1 MEKKIVTAISFELG
15 NKMVTLKEG
24 DRVEVISTRN
34 DIIIGNVMLITGE
47 RSIVLDDDFE
57 FTPEDIKEVK
67 IVYAASETK

>member
-1 MEKKIVTAISFELG
+1 MEKKIVAISFELG